1 VIYRNFEEFVREL
14 APGRPI
20 IGLDLGTKTIGI
32 AISDVGLRIATPYY
46 TIRRKD
52 QKKDFGRIWQLATE
66 RDVCGVVIGMPTNM
80 DGSDGP
86 RSQSTR
92 AFARSLEM
100 YMPRPVTFWD
110 ERLSTVAAE
119 RALIEAGTSR
129 AKRELVI
136 DKVAA
141 AVILQGAL
149 DRIAFLYGGR
159 DGDRDVS
166 AAPEAARDTAS
177 DAASGAPESSGPE
190 KAASP
195 AMDQAGRARGG
206 RALPRARAEADP
218 ADARKDENTAEAPK
232 RDADAVRR
240 RRMMTRRLDR
250 DE

>member
-1 VIYRNFEEFVREL
+1 VIYQNFEEFAREL

-20 IGLDLGTKTIGI
+20 IGLDLGTRTIGV
-32 AISDVGLRIATPYY
+32 AMSDVDRTIATPHY

-52 QKKDFGRIWQLATE
+52 QKKDMGRIWQIAAE

-80 DGSDGP
+80 DGSHGP

-119 RALIEAGTSR
+119 RALIEADTSR

-159 DGDRDVS
+159 PRQDAQES
-166 AAPEAARDTAS
+166 ATPAPATPDTP
-177 DAASGAPESSGPE
+177 DPTEGP
-190 KAASP
+190 P
-195 AMDQAGRARGG
+195 AMERAGRARAG
-206 RALPRARAEADP
+206 RALPQGRRQPGPGDETGDDAGDRPAASDKAE
-218 ADARKDENTAEAPK
+218 TGAPK
-232 RDADAVRR
+232 RDADKVRR